1 MAHEPTRDALI
12 VLANSTS
19 TNPAGFLEGLSDIH
33 DEWHQ
38 PFGRTYGFLLFHFRV
53 VRYFTDIVNPVL
65 NPGIAPYTA
74 ADFQGMNYD
83 AFGGDTAG
91 VDTLGDLA
99 DLSASIENWHN
110 TAHRRI
116 MAATGTPMMDASQ
129 NIYFR
134 AFWQLHTYIDNLFQV
149 ALMRYGENVH
159 PGQFLNVQAVAAHIE
174 TGHHSFVP
182 SI

>member
-1 MAHEPTRDALI
+1 
-12 VLANSTS
+12 
-19 TNPAGFLEGLSDIH
+19 
-33 DEWHQ
+33 
-38 PFGRTYGFLLFHFRV
+38 
-53 VRYFTDIVNPVL
+53 
-65 NPGIAPYTA
+65 
-74 ADFQGMNYD
+74 
-83 AFGGDTAG
+83 
-91 VDTLGDLA
+91 
-99 DLSASIENWHN
+99 
-110 TAHRRI
+110 